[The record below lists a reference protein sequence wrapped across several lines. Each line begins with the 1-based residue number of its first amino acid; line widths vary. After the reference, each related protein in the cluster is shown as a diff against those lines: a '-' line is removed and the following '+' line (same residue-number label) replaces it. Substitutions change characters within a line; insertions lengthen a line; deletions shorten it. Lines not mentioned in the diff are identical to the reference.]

1 MKTNVMVLIVIAG
14 LLSAT
19 YRFLPSDTRQQID
32 AQLSKIKS
40 TEAIAKKA
48 NADSESKKYKLQIP
62 DSDSDSD
69 SDSDNANKQSAK
81 TIVASAYIQRLED
94 VQVHDEGRVV
104 AVLSDDRKGSKHQ
117 RFILRTKEDITVL
130 VAHNIDL
137 AKRIENIKQGDTVE
151 FYGEYVWNEK
161 GGVVHWIHHD
171 PDGSH
176 LSGWLKHNGVKYQ

>member
-1 MKTNVMVLIVIAG
+1 MVLVVIAG
-14 LLSAT
+14 LLTVT
-19 YRFLPSDTRQQID
+19 YRFLPSDAQQKID

-48 NADSESKKYKLQIP
+48 NAASESKKYKLQIP
-62 DSDSDSD
+62 D

-117 RFILRTKEDITVL
+117 RFILRTKENITVL

-151 FYGEYVWNEK
+151 FYGEYIWNEK
-161 GGVVHWIHHD
+161 GGVVHWTHHD
-171 PDGSH
+171 PGGSH
-176 LSGWLKHNGVKYQ
+176 VSGWLKHNGIKYQ

>member
-14 LLSAT
+14 LLTAT
-19 YRFLPSDTRQQID
+19 YRFLPSDTRQEID
-32 AQLSKIKS
+32 AQINNVKN
-40 TEAIAKKA
+40 TETFATNA
-48 NADSESKKYKLQIP
+48 NADTEIKKYKLQIP
-62 DSDSDSD
+62 ESESESE
-69 SDSDNANKQSAK
+69 SEEATKQLAK
-81 TIVASAYIQRLED
+81 AIVASAYIQRLED

-161 GGVVHWIHHD
+161 GGVVHWTHHD
-171 PDGSH
+171 PDGRH
-176 LSGWLKHNGVKYQ
+176 VSGWLKHNGIKYQ

>member
-1 MKTNVMVLIVIAG
+1 MKTNLMVIVVIAG
-14 LLSAT
+14 LLTAT
-19 YRFLPSDTRQQID
+19 YRFLPNDAQQKID

-40 TEAIAKKA
+40 TEAIATKA
-48 NADSESKKYKLQIP
+48 NAASESKKYKLQIP
-62 DSDSDSD
+62 
-69 SDSDNANKQSAK
+69 DSDNANKQSAK

-117 RFILRTKEDITVL
+117 RFILRTKENITVL

-151 FYGEYVWNEK
+151 FYGEYIWNEK